1 MVKKWK
7 EIDEAIKPT
16 TEMPRELWQLEE
28 QMREIPNF
36 NKKPRK

>member
-16 TEMPRELWQLEE
+16 IEIPEELWKLEE

-36 NKKPRK
+36 NKKPRC